1 MIHVLFLLQQVRSKE
16 HFKFLKFTEAYLDTG
31 GIPKALLM

>member
-16 HFKFLKFTEAYLDTG
+16 HFKFLKFTEAYLVTG
-31 GIPKALLM
+31 SIPTALLI